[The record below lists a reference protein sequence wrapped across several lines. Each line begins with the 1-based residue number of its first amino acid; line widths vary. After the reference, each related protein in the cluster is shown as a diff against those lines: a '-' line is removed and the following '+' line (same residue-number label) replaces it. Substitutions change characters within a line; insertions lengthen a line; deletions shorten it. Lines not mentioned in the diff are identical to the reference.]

1 MKKINSLIFKK
12 AMSKFTTG
20 ITVVT
25 IKTESG
31 YIGKTVNSFTSLSL
45 NPPLILFSLDK
56 KSSSINEY
64 KKSTFFGVN
73 ILTKKQKDIS
83 KFFSSKKSKWNDTDF
98 FLSKNKVPMIKNCI
112 VNLDCRIKKTS
123 KEGDHILFICKINEI
138 SINNSTT
145 PLVYFNSEYK

>member
-25 IKTESG
+25 IKTKSG

-64 KKSTFFGVN
+64 KDSTFFGVN
-73 ILTKKQKDIS
+73 ILTKKQKNIS
-83 KFFSSKKSKWNDTDF
+83 KFFSLKKSK
-98 FLSKNKVPMIKNCI
+98 M
-112 VNLDCRIKKTS
+112 
-123 KEGDHILFICKINEI
+123 GQ
-138 SINNSTT
+138 
-145 PLVYFNSEYK
+145 Y